1 MFEVEFY
8 QKENGEEP
16 IKEFIKE
23 VKNKAETS
31 KIERVR
37 IDKILTYIRVLER
50 MGTRAGL
57 PYVKHI
63 EGDIW
68 ELRPLKDRIFFFF
81 HKDNT
86 YVLLHHFLK
95 KTQKTPKREIK
106 IAKDR
111 MSKHLK
117 RSENNG
123 Q

>member
-8 QKENGEEP
+8 QKDDGQEP
-16 IKEFIKE
+16 IKDFLIEL
-23 VKNKAETS
+23 KNKAKTS

-37 IDKILTYIRVLER
+37 IDKMLTYIRVLER

-95 KTQKTPKREIK
+95 KTQKTPKNEIK

-111 MSKHLK
+111 MAKYMK
-117 RSENNG
+117 RSADNG
-123 Q
+123 K